1 MAAIDAFLSEGMTA
15 DFKYASR
22 HSQECNATPPNVK
35 HASAYDRIPAP
46 MESLDSLNAQQR
58 AAVTARPGPTL
69 VIAGPGSGKTR
80 VLTHRIAYLVGQ
92 LGVPPRGI
100 MAVTFTNKAARE
112 MKTRVEG
119 LLAEQGGLRGL
130 TIGTFHSICARLL
143 RREAQH
149 TAVTA
154 DFVIYD
160 DSDQQALMKLALKEL
175 NLNEKQYTPQKM
187 LNKISAAKNELIGP
201 DEYAAATYIDE
212 IVKRLY
218 VRYQALLAANNALDY
233 DDLLMG
239 AVALLNDNPDVLARY
254 QRYYEHILVDEFQ
267 DTNTAQY
274 AMLKLLTAKQRNL
287 YVVGD
292 PDQGV
297 YRWRGAD
304 YRNVR
309 RFQEDYPDAQ
319 VLLLEENYRSTQLI
333 LDAAMA
339 VIDKHPGRTHK
350 QLFTERK
357 GGAPLTAYE
366 AYNEQ
371 EEAEFVVTTIVELA
385 RSREFAPGDCAVMYR
400 TNAQSRAVEEAF
412 LRAGIPYKLVGA
424 QRFYGRK
431 EIKDIV
437 AYLRVVHNPADSVS
451 LMRVINTPTR
461 GLGAKTLEQLTS
473 AAGAAGVSA
482 TAVLRDLATN
492 GAQSGFTAQFA
503 GKAWTGLA
511 GFGKL
516 LERWQQ
522 AKAEMTVGQLFD
534 TIVADVNYSDFVNDG
549 TDEGLERWGNVVE
562 LRGVA
567 TENPQTPLGE
577 FLEQVALVSDQDT
590 LAEEAQAPTLLT
602 LHAAKGLE
610 FPVVFIVGLDEGVLP
625 HQRSFED
632 PEAMHEERRLM
643 YVGMTR
649 AKDRLYLVRAFRRSL
664 YGDSGPSEASR
675 FFDDIPEHLLKG
687 NLSRKQAKAEAYFQK
702 ATRWDGPSSP
712 SGGAGT
718 AGAARASRPAPAPAP
733 APATRYRSGQ
743 RVRHKMFGEG
753 IVIDSRVR
761 GDDEEVDVAFEAVGM
776 KRLVASIA
784 NMEMLKG

>member
-1 MAAIDAFLSEGMTA
+1 
-15 DFKYASR
+15 
-22 HSQECNATPPNVK
+22 
-35 HASAYDRIPAP
+35 
-46 MESLDSLNAQQR
+46 MEILASLNPQQR
-58 AAVTARPGPTL
+58 TAVTARPGPTVVL
-69 VIAGPGSGKTR
+69 AGPGSGKTR
-80 VLTHRIAYLVGQ
+80 VLTYRIAYLVGQ
-92 LGVPPRGI
+92 LGVPPRNI

-112 MKTRVEG
+112 MKARVET
-119 LLAEQGGLRGL
+119 LLEGGLRGL
-130 TIGTFHSICARLL
+130 TIGTFHAICARFL

-149 TAVTA
+149 LAVTA

-175 NLNEKQYTPQKM
+175 NINDKQYAPQKM
-187 LNKISAAKNELIGP
+187 LNKISSAKNELIGP
-201 DEYAAATYIDE
+201 EEYAAATYIDE
-212 IVKRLY
+212 IVKRVY
-218 VRYQALLAANNALDY
+218 TRYQQLLVANNALDY

-239 AVALLNDNPDVLARY
+239 AVRLFNDNPDVLARY

-274 AMLKLLTAKQRNL
+274 TLLKLLAQKHRSL

-309 RFQEDYPDAQ
+309 RFQEDYPDTE
-319 VLLLEENYRSTQLI
+319 VLLLEENYRSTQII

-339 VIDKHPGRTHK
+339 VIDRHPGRTRK
-350 QLFTERK
+350 QLFTQRQ
-357 GGAPLTAYE
+357 GGVQLYAHE

-371 EEAEFVVTTIVELA
+371 EEAQFVVDTIAELD
-385 RSREFAPGDCAVMYR
+385 RGGQYAPGDCAVMYR

-412 LRAGIPYKLVGA
+412 IYARMPYKLVGA

-431 EIKDIV
+431 EIKDII
-437 AYLRVVHNPADSVS
+437 AYLRLVHNPADSVG
-451 LMRVINTPTR
+451 LMRVINTPPR
-461 GLGAKTLEQLTS
+461 GLGAKTLEQLTTVS
-473 AAGAAGVSA
+473 GAAGVPASE
-482 TAVLRDLATN
+482 VLRDLASN
-492 GAQSGFTAQFA
+492 GSQSPFATHFA
-503 GKAWTGLA
+503 GKAGASLA
-511 GFGKL
+511 GFGHL
-516 LERWQQ
+516 LNRWQQ
-522 AKAEMTVGQLFD
+522 AKDEITVGQLFERVVD
-534 TIVADVNYSDFVNDG
+534 DVGYAEFVNDG
-549 TDEGLERWGNVVE
+549 TDEGQERWANVVE

-567 TENPQTPLGE
+567 TASPEASLGE
-577 FLEQVALVSDQDT
+577 FLEQIALVSDQDT
-590 LAEEAQAPTLLT
+590 LAEEGQAPTLLT

-625 HQRSFED
+625 HQRSFDD

-649 AKDRLYLVRAFRRSL
+649 AKDRLYLLRAFRRSL
-664 YGDSGPSEASR
+664 YGDSGPAEASR
-675 FFDDIPEHLLKG
+675 FFDDIPAHLLKG

-702 ATRWDGPSSP
+702 ATRWDGPTSS
-712 SGGAGT
+712 SAASAG
-718 AGAARASRPAPAPAP
+718 RASRPAL
-733 APATRYRSGQ
+733 APATRYKSGQ
-743 RVRHKMFGEG
+743 RVRHKLFGEG

-784 NMEMLKG
+784 NMEVLKG

>member
-1 MAAIDAFLSEGMTA
+1 
-15 DFKYASR
+15 
-22 HSQECNATPPNVK
+22 
-35 HASAYDRIPAP
+35 
-46 MESLDSLNAQQR
+46 MESLDSLNPQQR

-69 VIAGPGSGKTR
+69 VLAGPGSGKTR

-92 LGVPPRGI
+92 LGVPPRNI

-112 MKTRVEG
+112 MKARVEG

-130 TIGTFHSICARLL
+130 NIGTFHAICARLL
-143 RREAQH
+143 RREARYLSI
-149 TAVTA
+149 TS

-160 DSDQQALMKLALKEL
+160 DADQQALMKLALKEL
-175 NLNEKQYTPQKM
+175 NLNDKQYTPQKM
-187 LNKISAAKNELIGP
+187 LNKISSAKNELIGP
-201 DEYAAATYIDE
+201 DEYAGATYIDD

-218 VRYQALLAANNALDY
+218 SRYQQLLAANNALDY
-233 DDLLMG
+233 DDLLM
-239 AVALLNDNPDVLARY
+239 VPVRLLNDNAEVLARY

-274 AMLKLLTAKQRNL
+274 SLLQLLAQKHRSL

-304 YRNVR
+304 YRNVH
-309 RFQEDYPDAQ
+309 RFQKDYPDAG
-319 VLLLEENYRSTQLI
+319 VFLLEENYRSTQLI
-333 LDAAMA
+333 LDAAMG
-339 VIDKHPGRTHK
+339 VIDRHPGRTRK
-350 QLFTERK
+350 QLFTQRQ
-357 GGAPLTAYE
+357 GGAQLYAHE

-371 EEAEFVVTTIVELA
+371 EEAQFVVDTIAELV
-385 RSREFAPGDCAVMYR
+385 RSGDFAPGDCAVMYR

-412 LRAGIPYKLVGA
+412 LHAGLPYKLVGA

-451 LMRVINTPTR
+451 LLRVINTPPR
-461 GLGAKTLEQLTS
+461 GLGAKTLELLTS
-473 AAGAAGVSA
+473 TAGAAGVPA
-482 TAVLRDLATN
+482 TSVLRDLGTN
-492 GAQSGFTAQFA
+492 GAKSPFA
-503 GKAWTGLA
+503 AHLGGKAGAGLA
-511 GFGKL
+511 GFGQL

-522 AKAEMTVGQLFD
+522 AKGELSVEQLFQRVVD
-534 TIVADVNYSDFVNDG
+534 EVGYADFVNDG
-549 TDEGLERWGNVVE
+549 TEEGMERWANVLE
-562 LRGVA
+562 LRAVA
-567 TENPQTPLGE
+567 AESPETGLGE

-610 FPVVFIVGLDEGVLP
+610 FPVVFIVGLDEGILP

-649 AKDRLYLVRAFRRSL
+649 AKDRLYLLRAFRRSI

-675 FFDDIPEHLLKG
+675 FFDDIPEHLLTG

-702 ATRWDGPSSP
+702 ATRWDSP
-712 SGGAGT
+712 AASPASAG
-718 AGAARASRPAPAPAP
+718 RASQPAAAL
-733 APATRYRSGQ
+733 ATRYRSGQ
-743 RVRHKMFGEG
+743 RVRHKLFGEG
-753 IVIDSRVR
+753 IVIGSKVR
-761 GDDEEVDVAFEAVGM
+761 GDDEEVDVAFEEVGL

-784 NMEMLKG
+784 NMELLKG